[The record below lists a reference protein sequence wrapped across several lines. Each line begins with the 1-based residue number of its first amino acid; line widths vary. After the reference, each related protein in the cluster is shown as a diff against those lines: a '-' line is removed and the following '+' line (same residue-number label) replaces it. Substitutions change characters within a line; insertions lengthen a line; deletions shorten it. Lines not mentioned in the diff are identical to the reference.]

1 MSLILNS
8 KFAFVLLFLLSIVFT
23 EAQGN
28 FRQLSTPEKKWTLQ
42 HPFLAIKIRKKIK
55 TCYKFIGLV
64 KEEKKLDLF
73 ENGGKLDAFRH
84 IFTMAYLAQSISA
97 TKLKSLGE
105 AHEMGNR
112 EQFENGKLEHGEIP
126 DSVSCQMDL
135 MNNSIGITLGKKY
148 KNLSTE
154 LLKEKIIE
162 EINQGNA
169 WIISRDETGNYVQ
182 CNGTILII
190 NQNER
195 RWNMPKCLKKT
206 K

>member
-1 MSLILNS
+1 
-8 KFAFVLLFLLSIVFT
+8 
-23 EAQGN
+23 
-28 FRQLSTPEKKWTLQ
+28 
-42 HPFLAIKIRKKIK
+42 
-55 TCYKFIGLV
+55 
-64 KEEKKLDLF
+64 
-73 ENGGKLDAFRH
+73 
-84 IFTMAYLAQSISA
+84 MAYLAQSISA

-112 EQFENGKLEHGEIP
+112 EQFENGKLEHGELP

-135 MNNSIGITLGKKY
+135 MNNTIGITLGKKY

-162 EINQGNA
+162 EINQGSA

-195 RWNMPKCLKKT
+195 RWNMPKCLKKSN
-206 K
+206 KQ